1 MPFWARLDSGT
12 QLTDSKLDL
21 HIRTHGRQ
29 RHNSIMSHNSSVL
42 GDDTRPLVTL
52 SHVNE
57 YGSLE
62 QVLSTLPGE

>member
-12 QLTDSKLDL
+12 QLTDS
-21 HIRTHGRQ
+21 
-29 RHNSIMSHNSSVL
+29 NSIMSHNSSVL